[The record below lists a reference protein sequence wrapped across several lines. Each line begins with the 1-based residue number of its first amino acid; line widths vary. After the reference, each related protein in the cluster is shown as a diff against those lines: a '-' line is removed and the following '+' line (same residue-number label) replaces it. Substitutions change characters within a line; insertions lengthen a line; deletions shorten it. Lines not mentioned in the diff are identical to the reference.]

1 MNGHKYDVCNLF
13 YSLSYKGLPM
23 KKATLVIGVIGA
35 DCHAV
40 GNKVLDRV
48 FSNHGFRVINLGVM
62 VSQDEYIDAAI
73 ETGAD
78 AIVVSSIYG
87 HGDIDCLGMRERC
100 IERGLG
106 DILLYVG
113 GNIVIG
119 KQPFDEVEKRFK
131 EMGFDRSF
139 PPGTPPEVDIEALKQ
154 DLHVEE

>member
-1 MNGHKYDVCNLF
+1 
-13 YSLSYKGLPM
+13 M

-106 DILLYVG
+106 NILLYVG
-113 GNIVIG
+113 GNLVVG
-119 KQPFDEVEKRFK
+119 KHDFADVETKFI
-131 EMGFDRSF
+131 SF
-139 PPGTPPEVDIEALKQ
+139 AVPAGATYQITSYPAQNYSCGSGVFSVFGYQT
-154 DLHVEE
+154 

>member
-1 MNGHKYDVCNLF
+1 
-13 YSLSYKGLPM
+13 M

-48 FSNHGFRVINLGVM
+48 FSNHDFRVINLGVM

-87 HGDIDCLGMRERC
+87 HGDIDCLGMRE
-100 IERGLG
+100 
-106 DILLYVG
+106 
-113 GNIVIG
+113 
-119 KQPFDEVEKRFK
+119 
-131 EMGFDRSF
+131 
-139 PPGTPPEVDIEALKQ
+139 T
-154 DLHVEE
+154 LHRAWTG

>member
-1 MNGHKYDVCNLF
+1 
-13 YSLSYKGLPM
+13 M
-23 KKATLVIGVIGA
+23 KKSTLVIGVIGA

-48 FSNHGFRVINLGVM
+48 FTSHDFHVINLGVM
-62 VSQDEYIDAAI
+62 VCQDEYIDAAI

-87 HGDIDCLGMRERC
+87 HGDIDCLGLRERC

-113 GNIVIG
+113 GNLVVG
-119 KQPFDEVEKRFK
+119 KHDFADVEVKFK
-131 EMGFDRSF
+131 EMGFNRVFAPSHDLEDVCALI
-139 PPGTPPEVDIEALKQ
+139 TNDIHQHNGLEQRCLEEAI
-154 DLHVEE
+154 